1 MFFEP
6 VELLGNIVLT
16 RRNFFVLSGAFI
28 VGTAGIIP
36 AFADNEDP
44 TSLINALRAQNNR
57 GPLAPDSQLEKMA
70 QDQANLM
77 ADAQRVAHTISS
89 GNDFVTRLRKFGIHG
104 AAGENLCAGR
114 STVSAAYN
122 VWMNSPGHRSNM
134 LYPSFHY
141 YGLAK
146 ATSPKR
152 PNYVYWAM
160 EFKR

>member
-1 MFFEP
+1 M
-6 VELLGNIVLT
+6 LT
-16 RRNFFVLSGAFI
+16 RRNFFVLSSAVLI
-28 VGTAGIIP
+28 SAAGVIP
-36 AFADNEDP
+36 AFAEDEDP
-44 TSLINALRAQNNR
+44 TKLINDLRSQNNR

-77 ADAQRVAHTISS
+77 ADAQKVAHTISS

-114 STVSAAYN
+114 STVAAAYN

-152 PNYVYWAM
+152 PNYVYWAI

>member
-1 MFFEP
+1 MSATG
-6 VELLGNIVLT
+6 VI
-16 RRNFFVLSGAFI
+16 S
-28 VGTAGIIP
+28 
-36 AFADNEDP
+36 AFADDEDP
-44 TSLINALRAQNNR
+44 TKLINALRSQNGQ
-57 GPLAPDSQLEKMA
+57 GPLQPDKQLEKMA

-77 ADAQRVAHTISS
+77 ADAQKVAHTVSF

-114 STVSAAYN
+114 STVAAAYN

-152 PNYVYWAM
+152 PNYVYWAI

>member
-1 MFFEP
+1 MS
-6 VELLGNIVLT
+6 VTGV
-16 RRNFFVLSGAFI
+16 
-28 VGTAGIIP
+28 IP
-36 AFADNEDP
+36 AFADDEDP
-44 TSLINALRAQNNR
+44 TKLINALRSQNGQ
-57 GPLAPDSQLEKMA
+57 GPLQSDKQLEKMA

-77 ADAQRVAHTISS
+77 ADAQKVAHTVSF

-114 STVSAAYN
+114 STVAAAYN

-152 PNYVYWAM
+152 PNYVYWAI

>member
-1 MFFEP
+1 MSATG
-6 VELLGNIVLT
+6 V
-16 RRNFFVLSGAFI
+16 
-28 VGTAGIIP
+28 IP
-36 AFADNEDP
+36 AFADDEDP
-44 TSLINALRAQNNR
+44 TKLINALRSQNGQ
-57 GPLAPDSQLEKMA
+57 GPLQPDKQLEKMA

-77 ADAQRVAHTISS
+77 ADAQKVAHTVSF

-114 STVSAAYN
+114 STVAAAYN

-146 ATSPKR
+146 ATSSKR
-152 PNYVYWAM
+152 PNYVYWAI

>member
-1 MFFEP
+1 MSATG
-6 VELLGNIVLT
+6 L
-16 RRNFFVLSGAFI
+16 
-28 VGTAGIIP
+28 IP
-36 AFADNEDP
+36 AFADDEDP
-44 TSLINALRAQNNR
+44 TKLINALRSQNGQ
-57 GPLAPDSQLEKMA
+57 GPLQPDKQLEKMA

-77 ADAQRVAHTISS
+77 ADAQKVAHTVSF

-114 STVSAAYN
+114 STVAAAYN
-122 VWMNSPGHRSNM
+122 VWMNSHGHRSNM

-152 PNYVYWAM
+152 PNYVYWAI